1 MNRHDNIYKLL
12 FSEPQMIIDL
22 LEGFVH
28 ESWVKELDFSSLE
41 KVATHYVA
49 DDLRSREDD
58 LIWRV
63 KCQDQWLYVYLLLE
77 FQSTVD
83 RFMAVRLMTYIGLL
97 YQDLLKQQTF
107 KKSQKLPPIV
117 PVVLYNGKKR
127 WTAPVQLSELIADL
141 PHNISHYKP
150 NLRYLLLDEGRFSQD
165 ELNPLKNL
173 AAAVFRLENAQTHT
187 DIMAVVDDLLR
198 WLKQPQQQALNRYFT
213 LWIKRVLRSARN
225 LEQPIENLNDLTEVR
240 TMLAETVKGW
250 ASQWKAEGLAEGR
263 QEGRQVGRQEGKQEG
278 IAQGVEKTKLE
289 IAQTMLLKGLDK
301 QMIVEVTGLSEDVI
315 SRLGH

>member
-1 MNRHDNIYKLL
+1 
-12 FSEPQMIIDL
+12 
-22 LEGFVH
+22 
-28 ESWVKELDFSSLE
+28 
-41 KVATHYVA
+41 
-49 DDLRSREDD
+49 LRSREDD

-107 KKSQKLPPIV
+107 KKSQKLPPVV

-127 WTAPVQLSELIADL
+127 WTAATELSELIADL
-141 PHNISHYKP
+141 PHAISHYKP

-165 ELNPLKNL
+165 ALNPLKNL
-173 AAAVFRLENAQTHT
+173 VAAVFRLENAQTHT
-187 DIMAVVDDLLR
+187 DIIAVVDDLLC

-240 TMLAETVKGW
+240 AMLAETVKGW

-263 QEGRQVGRQEGKQEG
+263 QEGIV
-278 IAQGVEKTKLE
+278 QGAEKTKLE

-315 SRLGH
+315 SRLTH